1 VKYLLD
7 TMVLSEARKRAP
19 DPAVARWLDA
29 VPEGDLAISVLT
41 LGEIG
46 RGIVRLRDEA
56 LRRRLEVWFEDGLR
70 PRFGGRTL
78 AVDGD
83 VATTWGRLAG
93 EAARM
98 GRVVPIIDGLLVAT
112 ARCHRLTLVSR
123 NVTDVEGLG
132 VPIRNPWE
140 A

>member
-41 LGEIG
+41 LGEIE